1 VGGMMW
7 LAILQTVFLAMLV
20 PVYWREY
27 GPQNFLWMS
36 DIALIVST
44 VALSTR
50 SSVLCSMEAVAVLV
64 FEIVWCIDILFML
77 MIGERFAVLSN
88 YMFQREIPLWIRLLS
103 LFHLWIPWLL
113 LWMVWQLGYD
123 RRALVLQINV
133 WVVVIVV
140 CYFVSTPEEN
150 INFVH
155 GLGSLKKRLSPA
167 GYMAALLVG
176 VPVVIYLPTH
186 LFLSWWAGR

>member
-1 VGGMMW
+1 MMW
-7 LAILQTVFLAMLV
+7 LFAILQTVFLAVLI

-27 GPQNFLWMS
+27 GQQNFLWMS

-44 VALSTR
+44 VALWTR
-50 SSVLCSMEAVAVLV
+50 SSVLASMEAVAVLV
-64 FEIVWCIDILFML
+64 FEIAWCIDVLLRL
-77 MIGERFAVLSN
+77 MIGEKFAVLSK
-88 YMFQREIPLWIRLLS
+88 YMFKREIPLWIRLLS

-133 WVVVIVV
+133 WVVVMLV
-140 CYFVSTPEEN
+140 CYFVSTREEN
-150 INFVH
+150 INFVFGMA
-155 GLGSLKKRLSPA
+155 GLEKRLSA
-167 GYMAALLVG
+167 VGYFAALLVG

>member
-1 VGGMMW
+1 MMW
-7 LAILQTVFLAMLV
+7 LLAILQTVFLAILV

-27 GPQNFLWMS
+27 GPENFLWMS

-44 VALSTR
+44 MALWTR
-50 SSVLCSMEAVAVLV
+50 SSVLCSMEAEAVLA
-64 FEIVWCIDILFML
+64 FEMVWCIDILLRL

-88 YMFQREIPLWIRLLS
+88 YMFKREIPLWIRLLS

-123 RRALVLQINV
+123 QRALAVQTVVWWMVVL
-133 WVVVIVV
+133 V

-176 VPVVIYLPTH
+176 VPVCVYLPTH

>member
-1 VGGMMW
+1 
-7 LAILQTVFLAMLV
+7 
-20 PVYWREY
+20 
-27 GPQNFLWMS
+27 MS

-44 VALSTR
+44 VALWTR
-50 SSVLCSMEAVAVLV
+50 SSVLCSMEGVAVLI
-64 FEIVWCIDILFML
+64 FEIAWCIDILLRL
-77 MIGERFAVLSN
+77 MIGERFAVLSK
-88 YMFQREIPLWIRLLS
+88 YMFRREIPLWIRLLS

-133 WVVVIVV
+133 WMVVVVV
-140 CYFVSTPEEN
+140 CYFVSPREEN
-150 INFVH
+150 INFVF
-155 GLGSLKKRLSPA
+155 GLGGLEKRLSTV
-167 GYMAALLVG
+167 GYLAVLVVG